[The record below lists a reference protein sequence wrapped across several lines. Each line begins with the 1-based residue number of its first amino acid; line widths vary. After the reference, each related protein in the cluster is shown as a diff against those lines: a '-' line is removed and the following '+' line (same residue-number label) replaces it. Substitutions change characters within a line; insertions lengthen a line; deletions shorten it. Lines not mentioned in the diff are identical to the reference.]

1 MPVVRPSVFHF
12 VFMACCIAA
21 VLLAV
26 PSAHARVEAS
36 VDVGVELRVFPSEP
50 QYTDQESTNFSPSA
64 FLSPEFLY
72 DWNDGDTTL
81 AFEGFLRA
89 DLDDDNRT
97 HADIREA
104 SITHDA
110 GSWSVV
116 AGISKVFW
124 GVTESRHLVDI
135 VNQDDQ
141 VEDIDAEDKL
151 GQPMVNVNFLTDVG
165 TFELFYL
172 PYFRE
177 RTFPDG
183 PARLRGPFPIV
194 ADEAIYGSAAEQWT
208 QSFAARWSETF
219 GPLDIGVAHFHG
231 TSREPRFAPVVVSAS
246 NIILRPVYDQ
256 IDQTS
261 MDAQITQD
269 ATLWKLEAM
278 TRAGQGDRFAAVV
291 AGLEHTL
298 YQVFGTSADLGLLA
312 EYLYDGRD
320 ERTAPPIFQ
329 NNDVFAGARLTLND
343 VQDTALLAGAIVDVE
358 DGSTFVSAEAER
370 RIGDDWKVELE
381 ARFLIN
387 FDPSQF
393 ETALSEDD
401 VITFRITRFI

>member
-1 MPVVRPSVFHF
+1 
-12 VFMACCIAA
+12 MA
-21 VLLAV
+21 LLISTQAY
-26 PSAHARVEAS
+26 ARAEAS
-36 VDVGVELRVFPSEP
+36 LEVGAEVRAFPFEP
-50 QYTDQESTNFSPSA
+50 QFADQENTNFSPSA
-64 FLSPEFLY
+64 FLRPEFLY

-81 AFEGFLRA
+81 AVEGFLRA
-89 DLDDDNRT
+89 DLDDDRRT

-141 VEDIDAEDKL
+141 VEDIDGEDKL
-151 GQPMVNVNFLTDVG
+151 GQPMVNVNFLTAAG

-208 QSFAARWSETF
+208 QSFAARWSDTF
-219 GPLDIGVAHFHG
+219 GPLDIGLSHFHG
-231 TSREPRFAPVVVSAS
+231 TSREPRFAPVIVSAS
-246 NIILRPVYDQ
+246 NIFLRPIYDQ
-256 IDQTS
+256 IDQS
-261 MDAQITQD
+261 SVDAQLTQD

-278 TRAGQGDRFAAVV
+278 TRGGQGDRFAAVV

-298 YQVFGTSADLGLLA
+298 YQVFGSSADLGLLA

-370 RIGDDWKVELE
+370 RIGDDWKIELE

-401 VITFRITRFI
+401 VVTFRITRFI